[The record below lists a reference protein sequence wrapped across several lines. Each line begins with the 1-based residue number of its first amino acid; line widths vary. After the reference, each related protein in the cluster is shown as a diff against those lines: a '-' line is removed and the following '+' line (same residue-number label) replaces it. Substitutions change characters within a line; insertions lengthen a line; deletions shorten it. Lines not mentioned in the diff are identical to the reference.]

1 MPHFHEAENSSP
13 DPACSPLPEP
23 LSPTFLQEIDNQSRI
38 SEEKLELACISGD
51 LELLKSVFDHIASLS
66 GFDRERHEEHI
77 TRQLDSRVAM
87 AAGNG
92 LAKIVECLLEHGAK
106 PINAVRSATRH
117 KDTDAAIRVFEV
129 LFEHDLDIK
138 DCPGVLCQTNRDEA
152 LTRYLLSKGADPN
165 GHNQH
170 GRRGQLPFQWCGS
183 LAIVSLLID
192 YGADLKHSNFLH
204 TTTGIVDDDACIAQM
219 DLLIRRGVDIND
231 RAEVLDDTEPGTPQH
246 EKSLLRMAEAGT
258 ALHWAVRGWKLGR
271 RNVDVFLRV
280 QWLLE
285 KGADTEIRDN
295 GGLRPIDYATSKSV
309 RDILEIY
316 SVDEGQTGSNAEV

>member
-1 MPHFHEAENSSP
+1 
-13 DPACSPLPEP
+13 
-23 LSPTFLQEIDNQSRI
+23 
-38 SEEKLELACISGD
+38 
-51 LELLKSVFDHIASLS
+51 
-66 GFDRERHEEHI
+66 
-77 TRQLDSRVAM
+77 M
-87 AAGNG
+87 AAENG

-106 PINAVRSATRH
+106 PISAVQSATRH

-165 GHNQH
+165 GHNRH

-204 TTTGIVDDDACIAQM
+204 TTTGI
-219 DLLIRRGVDIND
+219 GVDIND
-231 RAEVLDDTEPGTPQH
+231 RAEVLDDTEPGIPQH
-246 EKSLLRMAEAGT
+246 GKSVLRMAEAGT
-258 ALHWAVRGWKLGR
+258 VLHWAVCGWKLGCL
-271 RNVDVFLRV
+271 NVDVFLRV

-295 GGLRPIDYATSKSV
+295 GGIRPIDYATSKSV